1 VVKQGLSKTNSSRP
15 RRDVAHA
22 RVRHAHAPRRLSVRV
37 VVPSRGCVPIEER
50 PSPGSTP
57 HDALNPTRHVPP
69 RRHVV
74 PAPCARQTTGPS
86 VAPAV
91 RALAEAAMPRPHL
104 RGHAI
109 VIMVEPPLFKVPA
122 FLLAPTPPLHHA
134 RHGRRLASHSPA
146 RPLGHH
152 MREHLPRDP
161 LHLPRSHIA

>member
-15 RRDVAHA
+15 CRDVAHA
-22 RVRHAHAPRRLSVRV
+22 RARRARAPRCLGVRAA
-37 VVPSRGCVPIEER
+37 VPSRGCVPTEER

-57 HDALNPTRHVPP
+57 HDALNPTLHVPP

-86 VAPAV
+86 AAPAV
-91 RALAEAAMPRPHL
+91 RALAEAEVPRPHL

-109 VIMVEPPLFKVPA
+109 VITVEPPLFKAPA
-122 FLLAPTPPLHHA
+122 FLLAPTPPLHRA
-134 RHGRRLASHSPA
+134 RHGRRLASRSPA
-146 RPLGHH
+146 RPLGHR

-161 LHLPRSHIA
+161 LHLPGSRIA